1 MGRLGS
7 GAGARSPRHARA
19 LIVSPA
25 VTQILELGRTLVAF
39 AFALGIIIL
48 VHESGHFFV
57 ARAFGMRV
65 LAFAIGFGKRV
76 WGFERGGTEFKLCA
90 FPLGGY
96 VKLASEE
103 PGDTSDDPRDFLN
116 RPRWQRIAVYLAGP
130 LANAILSIVVITGLF
145 VVGVDVPAL
154 QSIPAEI
161 GTVEAGSPGAEAG
174 LAPGDRIVAIEGKA
188 VDRWQDVAFTVM
200 TSIGKPLRL
209 ELERA
214 GRGFEAVVTP
224 IKPEDFDFGDIGIY
238 PKVLPHIGRVVPG
251 SPAERGGLVAGD
263 ELLAVDGRPLA
274 SSGAFVDYV
283 EERAGQTLVITVG
296 RDGERLE
303 LAVVPAADE
312 TGKGKIGVQLTISQR
327 FPLGQALVESVRFNY
342 NVAKQS
348 LAVIGKIFTRE
359 VAAKSA
365 LAGPIEIAAQSGAA
379 ARTGFKS
386 LLYLMGVISLSV
398 GLLNLFPIPILDG
411 GQIVILLVES
421 LIRRDLS
428 VAVKERIAQ
437 VGLAMIVLL
446 MVTVLWFDVSKRIL
460 GG

>member
-1 MGRLGS
+1 MTHLLDL
-7 GAGARSPRHARA
+7 A
-19 LIVSPA
+19 
-25 VTQILELGRTLVAF
+25 RTLVAF

-48 VHESGHFFV
+48 VHESGHFLA

-103 PGDTSDDPRDFLN
+103 PGETSDDPRDFLN
-116 RPRWQRIAVYLAGP
+116 RPRWQRIVVYLAGP
-130 LANAILSIVVITGLF
+130 FANAILSIVVITGLF

-154 QSIPAEI
+154 QSIPAEV
-161 GTVEAGSPGAEAG
+161 GTVEAGSPGEAAG
-174 LAPGDRIVAIEGKA
+174 IAAGDRIVAIEGKT
-188 VDRWQDVAFTVM
+188 VDRWQDVAFSVM
-200 TSIGKPLRL
+200 TSIGKPLTFEIERDGRRL
-209 ELERA
+209 ET
-214 GRGFEAVVTP
+214 VVTP
-224 IKPEDFDFGDIGIY
+224 EKPADFDFGDAGIY
-238 PKVLPHIGRVVPG
+238 PKVLPRVGQVVAG
-251 SPAERGGLVAGD
+251 SPAEQGGLKAGD
-263 ELLAVDGRPLA
+263 ELVAVDGRPLA
-274 SSGAFVDYV
+274 SPAAFVEYV
-283 EERAGQTLVITVG
+283 EGHADQSVVVTVG
-296 RDGERLE
+296 RRGERLD
-303 LAVVPAADE
+303 LAVVPAPDAA
-312 TGKGKIGVQLTISQR
+312 GKGKIGVQLTISQR
-327 FPLGQALVESVRFNY
+327 FPLGRALVESIRFNY
-342 NVAKQS
+342 DVAKQS

-421 LIRRDLS
+421 VLRRDLS
-428 VAVKERIAQ
+428 VPVKERIAQ